1 MQNNGEKIWCVVPA
15 AGIGTRMQSSVPKQY
30 LKLGRATILDT
41 TLERL
46 LSCEAI
52 ENIVVCVQ
60 HGDPYWKESMFATH
74 SQITVVIGGEE
85 RSDTV
90 LNGIQAI
97 KQQASS
103 NDWVLVHDAARP
115 CVRRSDI
122 DLLTSAA
129 LANQLGAI
137 LASPIHDTIK
147 KVSNSLSE
155 ETLDRSTLWRAL
167 TPQLFKLNELE
178 QALISAKQENKV
190 VTDEASAIE
199 QFNKPV
205 QIIKGHSDNIKV
217 TSPADLNL
225 AMYYLEQQDKEQ
237 CV

>member
-1 MQNNGEKIWCVVPA
+1 MQSNPEKVWCVVPA

-30 LKLGRATILDT
+30 LKLGRYSILDT

-46 LSCEAI
+46 LSCDAI
-52 ENIVVCVQ
+52 DNIVVCIQ
-60 HGDPYWKESMFATH
+60 QGDSYWKESLFATH
-74 SQITVVIGGEE
+74 PQITVAIGGKD
-85 RSDTV
+85 RSDSV
-90 LNGIQAI
+90 LNGVQAI
-97 KQQASS
+97 KLQASS